1 MDQKSVLLGCLDSR
15 VRARGETISDD
26 PSKGLPAIP
35 KIAERAQIG
44 SMEEYE
50 RLYRLSLDEPER
62 FAWAPRFAS
71 LHCYLLEPHG

>member
-26 PSKGLPAIP
+26 PSRGLPAIP

-62 FAWAPRFAS
+62 FRIDTTFRIAAF
-71 LHCYLLEPHG
+71 EPHGYLK